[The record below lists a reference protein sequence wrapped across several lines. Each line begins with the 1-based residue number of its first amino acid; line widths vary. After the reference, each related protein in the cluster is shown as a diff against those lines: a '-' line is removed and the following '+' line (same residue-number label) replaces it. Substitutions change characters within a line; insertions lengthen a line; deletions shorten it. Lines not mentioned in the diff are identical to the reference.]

1 LIYAFYPGQEGGNA
15 LADVLFGD
23 YNPGGK
29 MPVTMPKDDSQ
40 LPAWNDN
47 LNDDYGCGY
56 RWYDRMNY
64 IPQFAFG
71 YGLSYTT
78 FSYSNLFISPSTVL
92 PGELVILQV
101 DVTNSGTRTGDE
113 VVQLYL
119 SDTVSTIP
127 MPVKEL
133 KAFKRVTLDPAQ
145 TATVE
150 FSLTADELY
159 YYNETSNT
167 YEVEPGEFIVRVGG
181 SSDNL
186 PLTGSFEVIDGAK
199 KPDLLITNIRM
210 VPPYPLPGQ
219 KVIFYTTVKN
229 QGTASTTVGS
239 QVKVSFSVNSQQVSW
254 SDDFSNSIPTGGMA
268 LIFSNTGPDGI
279 NTWTA
284 NAEGTYNVEATV
296 DLDNTIDECVES
308 NNSLS
313 TQLTVYPQ
321 PSVNL
326 ALLKSV
332 TVSSVENNDPTLGGD
347 KAVDGSMTTRWSSAF
362 SDPQSIIV
370 DLGAFYHIN
379 EVLLY
384 WENAYAK
391 EYYLQVS
398 DNLSGWTEVKH
409 ETNGDG
415 GIDRIVM
422 GDNARY
428 VRMLGIQRATEY
440 GYSLYEIEVHGTP
453 STEVYEEGLKVAIPI
468 NHVLLNVYPNPCNPS
483 TRIQFNVPNRSSIKV
498 TIIDLLG
505 RELDCIAR
513 GEYEAGLHEIFWN
526 SKVSLGTY
534 FCRLDA
540 ISLDDHS
547 KRTLL
552 TKKIQVIR

>member
-1 LIYAFYPGQEGGNA
+1 
-15 LADVLFGD
+15 
-23 YNPGGK
+23 
-29 MPVTMPKDDSQ
+29 
-40 LPAWNDN
+40 
-47 LNDDYGCGY
+47 
-56 RWYDRMNY
+56 
-64 IPQFAFG
+64 
-71 YGLSYTT
+71 
-78 FSYSNLFISPSTVL
+78 
-92 PGELVILQV
+92 
-101 DVTNSGTRTGDE
+101 
-113 VVQLYL
+113 
-119 SDTVSTIP
+119 
-127 MPVKEL
+127 
-133 KAFKRVTLDPAQ
+133 
-145 TATVE
+145 
-150 FSLTADELY
+150 
-159 YYNETSNT
+159 
-167 YEVEPGEFIVRVGG
+167 
-181 SSDNL
+181 
-186 PLTGSFEVIDGAK
+186 
-199 KPDLLITNIRM
+199 M

-219 KVIFYTTVKN
+219 KVVFYATVKN
-229 QGTASTTVGS
+229 QGTAATTADS
-239 QVKVSFSVNSQQVSW
+239 PVKVSFSVNSQQVSW
-254 SDDFSNSIPTGGMA
+254 SDNYSNSIPTAGMA
-268 LIFSNTGPDGI
+268 LISSNTGPDGI

-284 NAEGTYNVEATV
+284 NAVGTYNVEATV
-296 DLDNTIDECVES
+296 DIDNTIDECVES

-332 TVSSVENNDPTLGGD
+332 TVSSVENSDPTLGGD

-398 DNLSGWTEVKH
+398 DNLSEWTEVKH

-428 VRMLGIQRATEY
+428 VRVLGIQRATTY
-440 GYSLYEIEVHGTP
+440 GYSLYEIEVYGTP
-453 STEVYEEGLKVAIPI
+453 PTGVDNEELRNAIPL
-468 NHVLLNVYPNPCNPS
+468 NHVVLNVYPNPCNPS
-483 TRIQFNVPNRSSIKV
+483 TRIQFNVPSRSSIKV

-513 GEYEAGLHEIFWN
+513 GEYDAGFHETLWN
-526 SKVSLGTY
+526 PKVSSGTY